1 MARASGGQ
9 KKKVGPVK
17 FTPPFLNSTISL
29 TVPVKDCV
37 QFNFELNFVG
47 GGKNVG
53 SVSGLELPPLADQPN
68 FVPPPVTSVLT
79 ISYNTAGKPIYGG
92 RTSSGIEASCLPAY
106 FEAYDSY
113 SQGFITMIRISFKI
127 SYF

>member
-79 ISYNTAGKPIYGG
+79 ISYNTAGKPIYGV
-92 RTSSGIEASCLPAY
+92 RTSSGISASCLPAY